1 MMMIVVMM
9 MLLLTQPTIHYT
21 QYHFIIIII
30 KMIYLIININIL
42 LPVELMAT
50 PSAMSCTI
58 DGCKSSAEGAVE
70 KEMPPIHASTTV
82 MRF

>member
-1 MMMIVVMM
+1 MMIVMMSMMIVVMM
-9 MLLLTQPTIHYT
+9 MLLTQPTIHYT
-21 QYHFIIIII
+21 QFHFIIIIK

-58 DGCKSSAEGAVE
+58 DGGRSSAEGAVE
-70 KEMPPIHASTTV
+70 
-82 MRF
+82 